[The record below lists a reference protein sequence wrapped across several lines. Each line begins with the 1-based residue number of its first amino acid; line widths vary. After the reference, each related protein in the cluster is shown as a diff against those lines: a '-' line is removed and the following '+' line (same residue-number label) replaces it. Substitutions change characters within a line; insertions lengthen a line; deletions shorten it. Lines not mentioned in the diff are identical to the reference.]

1 MPRRALWPVALLKAG
16 DDNFG
21 AVFMSLIQTILSFLV
36 ALLILVSIH
45 EFGHFYVARR
55 CGVKV
60 LRFSIGFGKVLYSW
74 RDKQGT
80 EYALAALP
88 FGGYVK
94 MLDEREAPVEPH
106 EKALAFNNK
115 TVWQRI
121 AIVAAGPIA
130 NFLLAIV
137 LFWFLLL
144 QGQRDLIPIIDRVE
158 PGSIAAQA
166 GLEAGQEIQSVD
178 NIATPTWQALNRA
191 LLKRLGETGPIRF
204 KATYPDSH
212 FTYESEGRLVDWLKD
227 ASDPDPVAGLG
238 ITLYLPK
245 MTPVVGE
252 VVAGEVAE
260 AAGFQV
266 GDKILSADGTAIDDW
281 QLWIKYVQ
289 QRPNQPIS
297 VVIERDSRELGLTL
311 VPESLEVSGK
321 VIGRVGLGGQPQAM
335 PESMIR
341 SYEYSLFGAFV
352 AGVNKTWET
361 SGFVLLSVK
370 KLILGEIST
379 KNLSG
384 PITIAK
390 VAGSSAESG
399 LRSFIGFVALL
410 SVFLAVFN
418 LLPIPVLDGG
428 HLFYYFIEVIKGK
441 PVSDKVQMLGYQ
453 VGLFL
458 VISLSVLALY
468 NDIMRL

>member
-1 MPRRALWPVALLKAG
+1 
-16 DDNFG
+16 
-21 AVFMSLIQTILSFLV
+21 
-36 ALLILVSIH
+36 
-45 EFGHFYVARR
+45 
-55 CGVKV
+55 
-60 LRFSIGFGKVLYSW
+60 
-74 RDKQGT
+74 
-80 EYALAALP
+80 
-88 FGGYVK
+88 
-94 MLDEREAPVEPH
+94 
-106 EKALAFNNK
+106 
-115 TVWQRI
+115 VWQRI

-227 ASDPDPVAGLG
+227 ANDPDPVAGLG

-245 MTPVVGE
+245 MTPIVGE
-252 VVAGEVAE
+252 VGAGEVAE
-260 AAGFQV
+260 SAGFQV

-321 VIGRVGLGGQPQAM
+321 VI
-335 PESMIR
+335 
-341 SYEYSLFGAFV
+341 
-352 AGVNKTWET
+352 
-361 SGFVLLSVK
+361 
-370 KLILGEIST
+370 
-379 KNLSG
+379 
-384 PITIAK
+384 
-390 VAGSSAESG
+390 
-399 LRSFIGFVALL
+399 
-410 SVFLAVFN
+410 
-418 LLPIPVLDGG
+418 
-428 HLFYYFIEVIKGK
+428 
-441 PVSDKVQMLGYQ
+441 
-453 VGLFL
+453 
-458 VISLSVLALY
+458 
-468 NDIMRL
+468 